1 MSKKVLGFP
10 RPEIM
15 PMQTHP
21 TYCFAATSIGIL
33 EYYTQRLWPY
43 NQQEVAAEHNQ
54 SRANEGKKVLNF
66 GSPSYILKI
75 YKCYNGS
82 QKLGNNNPRPD
93 QIYNTIKKEI
103 KKDRPIIVGINGFHC
118 GIVYGYHD
126 VENGTIYATDPG
138 EGITRPGHKER
149 FKLMDFLFKYRGD
162 GTITELIFTKNG
174 FAEGVDVPVRNTAD
188 EVDAML
194 SEIDF

>member
-15 PMQTHP
+15 PMQTDP

-33 EYYTQRLWPY
+33 EYYTQQLWPY
-43 NQQEVAAEHNQ
+43 SQKEVAAEHNL
-54 SRANEGKKVLNF
+54 SRANEGKKALIF
-66 GSPSYILKI
+66 GSPSYILK
-75 YKCYNGS
+75 KYNCFSGS
-82 QKLGNNNPRPD
+82 QKLENNNPRPD
-93 QIYNTIKKEI
+93 SIFKTIKKEI
-103 KKDRPIIVGINGFHC
+103 ENDSPIVIGINQFHC

-126 VENGTIYATDPG
+126 IEDGIIYATDPG

-149 FKLMDFLFKYRGD
+149 FKLMDFLFHYREK
-162 GTITELIFTKNG
+162 GTITNLIFTKNG
-174 FAEGVDVPVRNTAD
+174 FVGGVGRPVRDLAD

-194 SEIDF
+194 SEVDY